1 MSKTTTREIKTT
13 KTTRKIGRT
22 TYIVSS
28 TYADSNQHDLVST
41 VARLMQVESTLISVA
56 ETAKSA

>member
-1 MSKTTTREIKTT
+1 MSKTTANEIKIT

-22 TYIVSS
+22 TYVVFS

-41 VARLMQVESTLISVA
+41 IARLIQLESTLISVA